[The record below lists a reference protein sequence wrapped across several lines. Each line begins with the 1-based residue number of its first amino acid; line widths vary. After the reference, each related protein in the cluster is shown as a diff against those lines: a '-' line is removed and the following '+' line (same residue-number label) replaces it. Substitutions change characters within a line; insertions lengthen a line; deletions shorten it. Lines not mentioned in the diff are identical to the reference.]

1 METAMATTIAKDTP
15 ASAAP
20 ACDLGVFDAHQQR
33 RHDELQ
39 RRFAGV
45 VEQRRELPN
54 GFAFRLRA
62 DAETFVGAAE
72 WITLDRLCCPFMEFR
87 LEWKGGESW
96 LSITGGAGVK
106 EMLAAALAA
115 AR

>member
-1 METAMATTIAKDTP
+1 MATTIATDTL
-15 ASAAP
+15 ATAP
-20 ACDLGVFDAHQQR
+20 ACELGVFDAAQQQR
-33 RHDELQ
+33 HDDLQ
-39 RRFAGV
+39 RRFAAV
-45 VEQRRELPN
+45 VEERRALPN
-54 GFAFRLRA
+54 GFAFRLHA

-96 LSITGGAGVK
+96 LSITGGDGVK